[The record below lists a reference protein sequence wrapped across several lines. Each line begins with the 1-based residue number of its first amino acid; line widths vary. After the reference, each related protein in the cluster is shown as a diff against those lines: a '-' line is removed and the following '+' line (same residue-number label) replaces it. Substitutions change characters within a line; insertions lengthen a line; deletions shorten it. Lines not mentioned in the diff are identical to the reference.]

1 MNVKRFLLA
10 VLAVFVVFELMDFV
24 IHTYILNEAYE
35 SLMHIWRP
43 DMTQYMWVMYITAL
57 FWSFIFVYIFT
68 RGYEGKGW
76 IEGLR
81 YGLVIGLLIQVVGVF
96 NQWVIYPLPIWLVIQ
111 WLIFGLIEFMICG
124 IVASL
129 IYKPKAGK
137 K

>member
-1 MNVKRFLLA
+1 
-10 VLAVFVVFELMDFV
+10 
-24 IHTYILNEAYE
+24 
-35 SLMHIWRP
+35 
-43 DMTQYMWVMYITAL
+43 MTQYMWVMYITAL